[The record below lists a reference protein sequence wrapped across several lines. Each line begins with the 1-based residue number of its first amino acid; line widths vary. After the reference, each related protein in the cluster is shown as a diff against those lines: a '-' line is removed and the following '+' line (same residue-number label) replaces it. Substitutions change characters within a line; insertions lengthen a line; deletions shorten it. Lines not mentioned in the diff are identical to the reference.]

1 MLRHEIRLTS
11 PFRLDL
17 TVTAL
22 RRART
27 NPVDVIAADGSWMRA
42 LRGANGLVTPV
53 RVTQPASDRL
63 SVRIDAGAAGQ
74 NDILLRV
81 REMLG
86 VDRSM
91 RGFERAVAGVEWLAP
106 LAKRMRG
113 LRPPRYPDLWETA
126 VNAIL
131 FQQISISA
139 ASAITARLVHAYGTR
154 VVVDGVPLHVFP
166 SADDVAGAR
175 EEDLRAIGI
184 SAGKITTLLRAGER
198 IATGTLDSTMLE
210 ERSTPEAL
218 ALLRSIKGIGPWTA
232 ALMLLRGLGRL
243 DVFPPND
250 SSVTAN
256 LGLLSGK
263 PDVAAAL
270 DRLGENRGMLYF
282 LLLLARLESRDEI
295 GLPSQLDQADS

>member
-1 MLRHEIRLTS
+1 MVHEIRLTS

-27 NPVDVIAADGSWMRA
+27 NPVDIVTTDGSWMRA
-42 LRGANGLVTPV
+42 LRGPAEAVTPV
-53 RVTQPASDRL
+53 RVSQPASDRL
-63 SVRIDAGAAGQ
+63 SVRIDADAAAQ
-74 NDILLRV
+74 EATLLRV
-81 REMLG
+81 RQMLG
-86 VDRSM
+86 LDRDM
-91 RGFERAVAGVEWLAP
+91 RRFDRAVAGVPWLAP

-126 VNAIL
+126 VNSIL

-139 ASAITARLVHAYGTR
+139 ASAITARLVRGYGMR
-154 VVVDGVPLHVFP
+154 VDVDAVPLHVFP
-166 SADDVAGAR
+166 SADAILGAR
-175 EEDLRAIGI
+175 EEDLREIGI
-184 SAGKITTLLRAGER
+184 SAGKITTLLRVAER
-198 IATGTLDSTMLE
+198 IAAGTLDSAMLE
-210 ERSTPEAL
+210 NLPTPDAL
-218 ALLRSIKGIGPWTA
+218 MLLRGIKGIGPWTA
-232 ALMLLRGLGRL
+232 TLMLLRGLGRV

-256 LGLLSGK
+256 LGLFNAK

-270 DRLGENRGMLYF
+270 DRLGEHRGMLYF

-295 GLPSQLDQADS
+295 GLPSLLDS